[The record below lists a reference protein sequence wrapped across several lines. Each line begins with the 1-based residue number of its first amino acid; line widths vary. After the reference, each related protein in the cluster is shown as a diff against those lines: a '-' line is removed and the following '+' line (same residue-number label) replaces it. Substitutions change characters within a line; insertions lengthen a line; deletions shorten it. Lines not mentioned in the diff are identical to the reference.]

1 VPGSIATH
9 EPVELSPRRLAC
21 CVQHVRTTRPTYTRA
36 CQTTRRSGGSR
47 CRAVERQ
54 HADEWIARA
63 PEGWAA
69 DGELK
74 FVVVERANGA
84 LVGAMS
90 LHAREPGMR
99 EIGYWTAPWARRR
112 GFTVE
117 AARRICRW
125 GFEEL
130 ALRRIEW
137 QAVVGNTASRAVAS
151 ASGSSSRGPCE
162 PGSTIAAPRSTAGS
176 PSPPSDLL

>member
-1 VPGSIATH
+1 M
-9 EPVELSPRRLAC
+9 EPVELLTERLAL
-21 CVQHVRTTRPTYTRA
+21 RPPRPEDAPDVTRA
-36 CQTTRRSGGSR
+36 CQDEETQRWLPLPTPY
-47 CRAVERQ
+47 ERK
-54 HADEWIARA
+54 HADEWIAQA
-63 PEGWAA
+63 PENWAA

-74 FVVVERANGA
+74 FVAVERAGGS

-117 AARRICRW
+117 AALRICRW
-125 GFEEL
+125 GFDDL

-137 QAVVGNTASRAVAS
+137 QAEVGNTGSRAVAERVGFRVEGTLR
-151 ASGSSSRGPCE
+151 ARLVH
-162 PGSTIAAPRSTAGS
+162 RGS
-176 PSPPSDLL
+176 PVDGWVAGLLPSDLS